1 MPPRRKTDK
10 PRAYGRQ
17 DQGRTIKSFSTRT
30 DLAAWAEA
38 QAKAKGMSFSE
49 FIEHLISTKM
59 EGFSLNEEPTSEQPA
74 LPAPKPTRYKRG

>member
-1 MPPRRKTDK
+1 MPPRRKTDT

-17 DQGRTIKSFSTRT
+17 DQGRTIKSFSTRA

-49 FIEHLISTKM
+49 FIEHLITTKR
-59 EGFSLNEEPTSEQPA
+59 EGFSLNEEDAAEAPPPA
-74 LPAPKPTRYKRG
+74 KPTKYKRG